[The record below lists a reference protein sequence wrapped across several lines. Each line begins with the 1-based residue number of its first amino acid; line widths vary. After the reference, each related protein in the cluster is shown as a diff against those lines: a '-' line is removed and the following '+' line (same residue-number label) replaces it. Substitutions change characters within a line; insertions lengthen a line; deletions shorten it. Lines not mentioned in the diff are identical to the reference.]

1 MLSDA
6 ARIAETVSGTETDAL
21 FLALEPRAA
30 KKFLEAYAEAGGQ
43 AAIVTGAT
51 TLSGSLLKASA
62 IRPLLKGA
70 ISALPISESDD
81 NEAWT
86 EFTERYRE
94 RFPDAGPSPS
104 LFALSYYVNTKA
116 LLLALDEIDG
126 DLGDGHEGLS
136 GSSRRA

>member
-1 MLSDA
+1 M
-6 ARIAETVSGTETDAL
+6 SGTETDAL

-62 IRPLLKGA
+62 IRPLLEGA

-86 EFTERYRE
+86 EFTERYASAFRMQ
-94 RFPDAGPSPS
+94 DLLQACSPS
-104 LFALSYYVNTKA
+104 ATT
-116 LLLALDEIDG
+116 
-126 DLGDGHEGLS
+126 
-136 GSSRRA
+136 